1 MAGVR
6 EQNEDETVSR
16 LQAMGLNLYESRAY
30 LALLAGKQLSAKR
43 IGQAAMIPQS
53 RTYDV
58 LESLAAKGFAL
69 GTPSSP
75 KLYTPVPIESVLP
88 SQYEARKQEIQ
99 TEAAKVQE
107 EAQAKLDRLT
117 SAFSG
122 LMDNLKTTVV
132 SDVRVPEAVW
142 VVEGRDNIE
151 RSLVSMIRESKKD
164 IMRITRPP
172 ELGSNFPPDPFY
184 LWMANWTYVREA
196 VERGVRVRWLSLVRE
211 LPSYPGLG
219 VTEPPERR
227 FLGRDEDII
236 EKFFL
241 VDDRSVLLNLYDPRL
256 SAFGSI
262 AMLMNSVAACSVFRE
277 HFDAMWERAKP
288 LREVLPI
295 VRTQVSEA
303 CAKMSEFGYLKAEVT
318 LYRAMA
324 EIGACTQDEMIQA
337 LRKKKVREPDAMKA
351 FAKLVGAG
359 IVHQNKA
366 LRVAMVENPSNVTT
380 SLAKPNS

>member
-1 MAGVR
+1 
-6 EQNEDETVSR
+6 
-16 LQAMGLNLYESRAY
+16 MGLNLYESRAY

-75 KLYTPVPIESVLP
+75 KLYTPVPFETVLP
-88 SQYEARKQEIQ
+88 SHYKARKQEIQ
-99 TEAAKVQE
+99 MEVAKVHE

-122 LMDNLKTTVV
+122 LMDNLKTAAV
-132 SDVRVPEAVW
+132 SDIRVPEAVW

-172 ELGSNFPPDPFY
+172 ELSSNYPPDPFY

-241 VDDRSVLLNLYDPRL
+241 ADDNGVLLNLYDPRL

-262 AMLMNSVAACSVFRE
+262 AMLMHSEAACSVFRE

-288 LREVLPI
+288 LKEVLPT

-318 LYRAMA
+318 LYKAMA

-337 LRKKKVREPDAMKA
+337 MRKRKVPEADAMKA

-359 IVHQNKA
+359 IVHQNRA
-366 LRVAMVENPSNVTT
+366 LRVAMVENPSNVTA
-380 SLAKPNS
+380 SLAKSNS